1 MTHGPLFG
9 KIFSFALPLI
19 ASGILQQSFNSVDVA
34 VVGRFCSPQSLA
46 AVGSNGMIIALIVN
60 LFLGISIGAN
70 VVIARYIGQ
79 EYLGS
84 VKKAVQTVMSL
95 SVVVGVMLMF
105 VGFFAAKPILEAIS
119 TPDDVLDKATL
130 YLRLYF
136 LGMPAMMVYNFGSA
150 VLRSVGDT
158 KRPFYCLVAGGVIN
172 VALNLLLV
180 LEFKMD
186 VAGVAIGTLVSSLIS
201 ALLLLRVMTH
211 EEEPLRLDIN
221 DFLVDKAELWKM
233 LKIGVPAGIQGMVFP
248 LSNTFIVSGINTF
261 GAAGSAGSAA
271 AINYEYYCYFLVASF
286 ASAAVAFTSQNYGAG
301 FSRRCNE
308 VFRHCLLMA
317 VLFCGIANL
326 TIAWQKDFFV
336 GIFSSDPEVME
347 YGCLRIAVVL
357 MFQWIASSYEIAGAC
372 MRGLGYSMTPTL
384 ITIFGTCAMR
394 IAWIWFFHHTDYLTA
409 YSELL
414 MIYPITWILTG
425 IAVTVAYYIVRR
437 RAYTTLDGNTQE

>member
-336 GIFSSDPEVME
+336 GIFSSDPEVIE